1 MAPPDHDIAFQMS
14 GSNLRYGPGV
24 TREVGMDLQE
34 MSAERVLVVTDPRVA
49 QLLPVQTVC
58 ESLQQHGIDY
68 DLFDRVRVEPSQ
80 QSFQDAIQ
88 TAQAG
93 NYDAFVAV
101 GGGSSIDTAKAANLY
116 ACWPADFMDYVN
128 APIGAGLPVPGP
140 LKPLIAIP
148 TTAGTGSETTGI
160 AIFDVTER
168 NCKTGIRHRRLRPTL
183 AIVDP
188 ENTRTMPPLVA
199 ASSGLDVLAHAIESY
214 TAKPFTQR
222 PYPATPNLRPAYQGS
237 NPISDV
243 WSLEALRLMATN
255 IVQAFR
261 DPSDDQARA
270 QMILAAAYAGMGFGT
285 AGVHLCH
292 AMSYPISSLV
302 KNYQPPGYLDDHAIV
317 PHGISV
323 VLSAPAVFRFTACA
337 CPERHRRAAE
347 ILGATTDR
355 VPDADIGKV
364 LSDQLLTLMHTVDVP
379 NGLSAVGFSTD
390 DLPALV
396 EGTLPQQIRH
406 LASRS
411 AEGDDLYR
419 LFEESMTLW

>member
-24 TREVGMDLQE
+24 TREVGMDLRE
-34 MSAERVLVVTDPRVA
+34 ISAKRVLVITDPRVA
-49 QLLPVQTVC
+49 QLLPVRTVR
-58 ESLQQHGIDY
+58 ESLEQHGINY

-255 IVQAFR
+255 IVRAFQ

-302 KNYQPPGYLDDHAIV
+302 KNYQPPGYLELE
-317 PHGISV
+317 SE
-323 VLSAPAVFRFTACA
+323 AC
-337 CPERHRRAAE
+337 
-347 ILGATTDR
+347 
-355 VPDADIGKV
+355 
-364 LSDQLLTLMHTVDVP
+364 
-379 NGLSAVGFSTD
+379 
-390 DLPALV
+390 
-396 EGTLPQQIRH
+396 
-406 LASRS
+406 
-411 AEGDDLYR
+411 
-419 LFEESMTLW
+419 